1 MAGVGELCEEDVRA
15 PASNG
20 GTGNGDDGNGDDAT
34 EPQVASLVVNAV
46 AGRDVELQWPGVSG
60 ATGYVIRYRNLDMA
74 GSSWT
79 MVTVSS
85 ADARMHTLKDADL
98 EDGALYRVE
107 LRGNNQ
113 SWDEGR
119 SRDFLGPVI
128 QFSLERQYEEDTGE
142 TINWELPAAEL
153 VRGDTVQYTI
163 VPALPMGLDYGQKDG
178 NDYVNLPADEKPH
191 ITGAVRHTVGG
202 SMQFYRLEGC
212 DVSDEGVVDDDSCA
226 THIFKII
233 INPATVKP
241 LADVIRDRVYTVGKA
256 LDATH
261 PLNQFPQVG
270 LEDDDDMGFTYL
282 LLNTDDDYRELSLP
296 GLTFDGEDRQLS
308 GTPTAKSDEV
318 RVAYRATQSDSD
330 VYHEAEFT
338 ISIVEIP
345 RQECRVGLNYEDTL
359 RVFDMDDTVG
369 SANFTVRAASDSYYV
384 LPIGEEGQRG
394 PGENRT
400 RTFELITVEKGG
412 DLSAPDANVLPAGL
426 QVVKLM
432 VDGDSVNPLNDL
444 YTRQG
449 FHMPEDASTV
459 MAQMMDDEGM
469 YEDPEPDYPDMDRG
483 YRLAIG
489 VADQNMLEEQNR
501 LGCFIVH
508 DTDNDTGETDSSAVV
523 FNVNILPD
531 LSAND
536 WVIELEGAGDT
547 SELDVDEAFT
557 TAPSLLDFDVMYVDN
572 GASRNASGCIDAEA
586 DAPLDIVRW
595 NTANDTVTFTAREVS
610 ETMTQRVQV
619 KAELMTGGAEACVQ
633 IRITV
638 LPEPTAQ
645 PPTTEPTALT
655 APTMV
660 MATVDDSD
668 PGAASVTI
676 TWMDGMNADGHEV
689 GLVDLSDY
697 SVRDHRVTDGATSRT
712 FTNVASGRYMAIV
725 VSTMDAEFLYDVD
738 IVTVP

>member
-1 MAGVGELCEEDVRA
+1 MRA
-15 PASNG
+15 S
-20 GTGNGDDGNGDDAT
+20 
-34 EPQVASLVVNAV
+34 
-46 AGRDVELQWPGVSG
+46 
-60 ATGYVIRYRNLDMA
+60 
-74 GSSWT
+74 
-79 MVTVSS
+79 
-85 ADARMHTLKDADL
+85 
-98 EDGALYRVE
+98 
-107 LRGNNQ
+107 
-113 SWDEGR
+113 
-119 SRDFLGPVI
+119 
-128 QFSLERQYEEDTGE
+128 
-142 TINWELPAAEL
+142 
-153 VRGDTVQYTI
+153 
-163 VPALPMGLDYGQKDG
+163 
-178 NDYVNLPADEKPH
+178 
-191 ITGAVRHTVGG
+191 
-202 SMQFYRLEGC
+202 
-212 DVSDEGVVDDDSCA
+212 
-226 THIFKII
+226 
-233 INPATVKP
+233 
-241 LADVIRDRVYTVGKA
+241 
-256 LDATH
+256 
-261 PLNQFPQVG
+261 
-270 LEDDDDMGFTYL
+270 
-282 LLNTDDDYRELSLP
+282 
-296 GLTFDGEDRQLS
+296 
-308 GTPTAKSDEV
+308 
-318 RVAYRATQSDSD
+318 
-330 VYHEAEFT
+330 
-338 ISIVEIP
+338 
-345 RQECRVGLNYEDTL
+345 
-359 RVFDMDDTVG
+359 
-369 SANFTVRAASDSYYV
+369 SDSYYV

-489 VADQNMLEEQNR
+489 VSDQNMLEEQNR

-586 DAPLDIVRW
+586 DDPLDIVMW
-595 NTANDTVTFTAREVS
+595 STANDTVTFTAREVS

-655 APTMV
+655 APSNV
-660 MATVDDSD
+660 MATVDVTD

-725 VSTMDAEFLYDVD
+725 VSTMDAEFLYDVA